1 MNHLKF
7 SNDQR
12 YIYSVGRVRV
22 LERYLLTQAQLER
35 LIEAESFSSSL
46 RDLAESRGYE
56 DFQDKKNLAEVESL
70 LLSEGEKTLK
80 LIREMA
86 ALAEDIIR
94 DIFILEWNSLDRLQL
109 EQACRRALAFH
120 LDFLAGYLSR
130 RIDWINIILFLRIR
144 EYIRREDL
152 LKDGLI
158 SYGLIPPSFYLKL
171 YSAAAEDFPKE
182 LSRYGYTLPR
192 LTPLAQVEKQADDEL
207 IRFLKPAKYEG
218 FGYEP
223 LFGYFLGRERELKN
237 LRIILFGKFYN
248 LSPDRIRE
256 NIREPYVS

>member
-1 MNHLKF
+1 MDPLKF

-35 LIEAESFSSSL
+35 LIEAESFSTSL
-46 RDLAESRGYE
+46 RDLAEARGYE
-56 DFQDKKNLAEVESL
+56 DFQEKKNLAEVEAL

-86 ALAEDIIR
+86 APAEDLK
-94 DIFILEWNSLDRLQL
+94 DIFLLEWGSLDRLQL
-109 EQACRRALAFH
+109 EQACQRALAFH

-130 RIDWINIILFLRIR
+130 RIDWINIILFLRLR
-144 EYIRREDL
+144 EYSRREDL

-182 LSRYGYTLPR
+182 LSRYGHTLPK

-207 IRFLKPAKYEG
+207 IRFLKPAKYES

-223 LFGYFLGRERELKN
+223 LLGYSLGRERELRN

-248 LSPDRIRE
+248 LSPERIRE